1 MQQLWS
7 VPLRILSLQKLLIHV
22 EFSVS
27 LKNTILI
34 PLYIHIQIFALLS
47 SFLPGDLDPQGIRR
61 AVITQ
66 DGPESRYTRAGLDI
80 VQKSLHPV
88 EELVLCGVTGGC
100 PVPPALKLQGPTGP
114 VYHPMQMKGPS
125 TGFKCND
132 VTTPA

>member
-1 MQQLWS
+1 MPRDATIVECPFKNFIIAEVTDS
-7 VPLRILSLQKLLIHV
+7 CRIFS
-22 EFSVS
+22 EFKEYNSDS
-27 LKNTILI
+27 F
-34 PLYIHIQIFALLS
+34 IQIFALLS

-66 DGPESRYTRAGLDI
+66 DGPESRYSRAGLDI
-80 VQKSLHPV
+80 VQKTLHPV